1 VLLVGGSF
9 GVRARSTAFLSRR
22 SKQIFVLKVLAQGTA
37 DELPWPF
44 LQDEDCFVE
53 Y

>member
-1 VLLVGGSF
+1 M
-9 GVRARSTAFLSRR
+9 RARSIAFLSSL
-22 SKQIFVLKVLAQGTA
+22 SKQIFVVKVLAQGTA